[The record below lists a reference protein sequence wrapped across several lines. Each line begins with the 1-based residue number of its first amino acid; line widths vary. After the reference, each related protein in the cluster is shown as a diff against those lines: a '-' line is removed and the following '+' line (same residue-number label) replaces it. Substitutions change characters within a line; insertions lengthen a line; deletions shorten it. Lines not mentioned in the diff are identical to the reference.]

1 MIVADASVVVDLL
14 LGGPSPAGDAL
25 AEHLVSRDPVA
36 VPHLLD
42 VEVTQV
48 IRRYTLAGSLTA
60 GEATTLV
67 DELGQLPLARHA
79 HGPLL
84 ARAFELRTNVTVY
97 DAVYLA
103 LAELLEAPLLTAD
116 GALAD
121 VPGCTATVTLVR
133 TGS

>member
-25 AEHLVSRDPVA
+25 AELLVSREPVA

-48 IRRYTLAGSLTA
+48 LRRYTLAGSLPA
-60 GEATTLV
+60 VEASTLV
-67 DELGQLPLARHA
+67 GDLGQLPFVRHS
-79 HGPLL
+79 HRHLVE
-84 ARAFELRTNVTVY
+84 RAFELRANVTAY

-116 GALAD
+116 RGLVD
-121 VPGCTATVTLVR
+121 VPGCTATVELVR
-133 TGS
+133 TAG

>member
-25 AEHLVSRDPVA
+25 AERLASREPVA

-48 IRRYTLAGSLTA
+48 LRRYVLAGSLPRSQA
-60 GEATTLV
+60 AALV
-67 DELGQLPLARHA
+67 EELGQLPLIRHG
-79 HGPLL
+79 HRPLL
-84 ARAFELRTNVTVY
+84 ARAFELHANVTAY

-116 GALAD
+116 AGLAG
-121 VPGCTATVTLVR
+121 VPGCSATVELVR
-133 TGS
+133 TGG